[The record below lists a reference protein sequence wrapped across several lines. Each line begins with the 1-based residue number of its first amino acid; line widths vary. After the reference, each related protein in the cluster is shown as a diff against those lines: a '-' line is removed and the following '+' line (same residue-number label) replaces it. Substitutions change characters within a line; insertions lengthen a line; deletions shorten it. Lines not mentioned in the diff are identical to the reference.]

1 MKTTMPFPRYA
12 MLLVMLLPAC
22 ADYFK
27 PYIPLEVAPL
37 LSVEQMTEAQ
47 EKKSLINTQKSVT
60 SIQGTID
67 DVTYRLNGRTI
78 TNRALNLTT
87 YALTL
92 GLAGGLATGASLT
105 SSSSQVL
112 ALSAAAAYGA
122 NTLFFP
128 TTVEGAYLGANV
140 ALVCLATRGTH
151 LVAAYDQAQTYL
163 KNQKDHCEETTELK
177 AQLQNTLDGVSL
189 NDGVFAAKLLDARNQ
204 VINALNLQLL
214 SANPNPQAVLQAAQS
229 GLAVVMG
236 FATTM
241 KNDANQSQLDSAGRD
256 PEDGDKE
263 RPECGGLKYEEQQ
276 TVKNA
281 LITLNKNLEEQVNL
295 AGVSDTSCLSANTVV
310 QPLTVLNQHVILSKT
325 ESMQIAISGGKLP
338 FSVQWQDKA
347 LPAEVLRITLDQS
360 ARLLRLEVLTPPKQ
374 AVEGELWLIDGN
386 VVPQRVALKVS
397 VNP

>member
-1 MKTTMPFPRYA
+1 MKTTMPFPRYV

-27 PYIPLEVAPL
+27 PYIPLEVEPKL
-37 LSVEQMTEAQ
+37 TTDEIDEA
-47 EKKSLINTQKSVT
+47 KNKTSLINTQKSVKGLEKT
-60 SIQGTID
+60 VEQ
-67 DVTYRLNGRTI
+67 VTYRLNGRTI

-128 TTVEGAYLGANV
+128 ATVEGAYLGANV

-151 LVAAYDQAQTYL
+151 LVAAYEQAQKYYDEH
-163 KNQKDHCEETTELK
+163 NGVCEDIKEITELK

-241 KNDANQSQLDSAGRD
+241 TASKTLTQSNNA
-256 PEDGDKE
+256 
-263 RPECGGLKYEEQQ
+263 LKPRSYRRSSCLSTQKQQ

-281 LITLNKNLEEQVNL
+281 LITLNNNLSEQINL

-325 ESMQIAISGGKLP
+325 ESMQIAISGGKPP

-360 ARLLRLEVLTPPKQ
+360 ARLLRLEVLTPPEK